1 MFRNICVSKRRPF
14 VTNSS
19 EIKTQELAKKKVCLN
34 FNNIGLRGKKEGSE
48 QTKFFEAKVKTILS

>member
-1 MFRNICVSKRRPF
+1 MFKICVSKRRYF

-19 EIKTQELAKKKVCLN
+19 EIKTQEMAKKKICLN

-48 QTKFFEAKVKTILS
+48 QTKFF